1 MLKWHAVAP
10 ALSITER
17 MELRQLQYFIA
28 VAEQLNFSTAAKS
41 LCITQSTLSQQIK
54 QLEEELGVRLLER
67 NSHEVVLTEP
77 GEAFLPNARRTIDDA
92 ETSKL
97 YIRDLQH
104 LKTGVLNVGVT
115 YSFHPIMTETVLTF
129 MRRFPAIR
137 LNIFYKRMEDL
148 LEDLQKRQVD
158 FVLSYKPLHA
168 LPSIK
173 SRELFRTQ
181 LAAITAVDHP
191 LAGQK
196 SVTLKELAQ
205 CDLALPTNGLQA
217 RNFFNRFAEKSDL
230 HFNVRFQLN
239 VVHMLLDL
247 VGRSRLVSVLS
258 ASTVKGHQDVV
269 AIPIDLPENEMI
281 GCIHTLEGAY
291 EKNAAKE
298 FLQLLRQQNDL
309 QEMVNSM

>member
-92 ETSKL
+92 ET
-97 YIRDLQH
+97 
-104 LKTGVLNVGVT
+104 
-115 YSFHPIMTETVLTF
+115 IMPETVLTF

-258 ASTVKGHQDVV
+258 ASTVKGHQEVV

-291 EKNAAKE
+291 EKNATAAAAERPARNGK
-298 FLQLLRQQNDL
+298 
-309 QEMVNSM
+309 

>member
-1 MLKWHAVAP
+1 M
-10 ALSITER
+10 
-17 MELRQLQYFIA
+17 
-28 VAEQLNFSTAAKS
+28 AK
-41 LCITQSTLSQQIK
+41 
-54 QLEEELGVRLLER
+54 
-67 NSHEVVLTEP
+67 
-77 GEAFLPNARRTIDDA
+77 
-92 ETSKL
+92 
-97 YIRDLQH
+97 
-104 LKTGVLNVGVT
+104 
-115 YSFHPIMTETVLTF
+115 
-129 MRRFPAIR
+129 
-137 LNIFYKRMEDL
+137 
-148 LEDLQKRQVD
+148 
-158 FVLSYKPLHA
+158 
-168 LPSIK
+168 
-173 SRELFRTQ
+173 
-181 LAAITAVDHP
+181 
-191 LAGQK
+191 
-196 SVTLKELAQ
+196 

-258 ASTVKGHQDVV
+258 ASTVKGHQEVV

>member
-1 MLKWHAVAP
+1 
-10 ALSITER
+10 
-17 MELRQLQYFIA
+17 
-28 VAEQLNFSTAAKS
+28 
-41 LCITQSTLSQQIK
+41 
-54 QLEEELGVRLLER
+54 
-67 NSHEVVLTEP
+67 
-77 GEAFLPNARRTIDDA
+77 
-92 ETSKL
+92 
-97 YIRDLQH
+97 
-104 LKTGVLNVGVT
+104 
-115 YSFHPIMTETVLTF
+115 
-129 MRRFPAIR
+129 
-137 LNIFYKRMEDL
+137 MEDL

-196 SVTLKELAQ
+196 SVTLKELAK

-258 ASTVKGHQDVV
+258 ASTVKGHQEVV